1 MTAKRRK
8 QYLIWAIFS
17 FLCFFGPTIF
27 YCIQAFINGTALVQ
41 KFTLA
46 ASFIVVLIMSA
57 VCLINKTVVRSRIW
71 IILLALF
78 VCLDSYLQPILFI
91 GIGQILDQL
100 LCSPLKNKYKRL
112 LQTNK
117 EIDAR

>member
-8 QYLIWAIFS
+8 QYIICSILS
-17 FLCFFGPTIF
+17 FLAFFGPIIAYTVIGL
-27 YCIQAFINGTALVQ
+27 CGSGALVQ
-41 KFTLA
+41 KFTLCSSLLIVCIMSVVA
-46 ASFIVVLIMSA
+46 ALNRVVL
-57 VCLINKTVVRSRIW
+57 RSRIW

-78 VCLDSYLQPILFI
+78 ICLDHFLVPLIVVAAT
-91 GIGQILDQL
+91 QILDQL
-100 LCSPLKNKYKRL
+100 VFGPLKRKYKRL